1 MKKLI
6 SLAVALAMIISVVP
20 MFGLTAAAAVETTV
34 LFDAADIDTSTH
46 GDIQLADYGWTGNEG
61 GAVFSSQWSDT
72 GTWNAQPWGGA
83 GLMFFRSGARQN
95 NTDETKV
102 ATFDNYGISVGAEK
116 VVIDYSYATQ
126 EQSDNY
132 QRWHFLDVDDNE
144 FATVYTDA
152 GSAKTNNVENA
163 VVEIGGLNGAAVT
176 TLVSHNRADVLAL
189 RGVPFR
195 IEATKNGA
203 GATVVYSYD
212 KDKDGTYEVIAT
224 ESVEKF
230 NGFKSITANIPQWN
244 NQYAAMALQGLK
256 ITADVDASNIAEV
269 TIKTVLSDGKASG
282 VEDKTV
288 LASAGQAYTYAP
300 KSTAPIV
307 VDGTYYIYNADK
319 STLAITPKAE
329 GENVIELYYEKFD
342 GTGYT
347 GSAIADGATC
357 WFADPRTLTVKGDKG
372 ENFTYI
378 GYIDNNGNI
387 KATQYDNS
395 TGDYEEVLVRSNIQP
410 DDHNN
415 PSFLE
420 LPDHHIMI
428 IYSRHTDEAC
438 FYYRISKEPYDI
450 TTLAAEKRLVTDHNT
465 TYPNPFILDGD
476 PDHIYMGWRGI
487 DWHPTIA
494 KLDMPTEA
502 NDYTLSFVWG
512 PQQIVRS
519 NIQSDGC
526 RPYAKYTSD
535 GKDKIW
541 ITYTGTH
548 PDNVPTNPIYCNYI
562 DINDLTLHDVTG
574 KVLQDLTKD
583 RYVVSGSETESDKQV
598 VYRENNVRG
607 WVWEIA
613 LAEDGYPV
621 IAMVKIDSTKKKHD
635 YWLAHF
641 DGTEWKKTD
650 LPDPADNTFFHE
662 TPATENCYSGGMSI
676 DKADTHEVYA
686 SVPVDGVFGKM
697 FEIVKYTLNDDYSAV
712 TNTTAITENSVK
724 DNARPYVAN
733 GSAEGDLRL
742 TWFNGDYYYWVHS
755 NQHGG
760 LGYPVT
766 MTTLTTLK
774 ELPVNNFLDEG
785 DGKVVS
791 LLNTAELASAP
802 AGKSFTISVN
812 LLQNDMADEGTLLES
827 GNLKV
832 ELKKQTVDDTH
843 DYNAVAPQ
851 ITVGTKVEKSQN
863 MFSDASWYFSH
874 SGTDGSK
881 GEASLGWINYVV
893 AYDADA
899 RELVTYVNGLIDATV
914 QDVDVTLGD
923 TVTAG
928 GLLAAAADV
937 RTADAALT
945 QAEVRNALSEFDSK
959 AAQTEADKIFDNFD
973 YDMLEIPTVTVTDLI
988 LPARTNGGSAITWT
1002 SDNPDVISDNGAVTR
1017 DGEAHEVVLS
1027 AAFGDNTKEFIV
1039 AVPAKVD
1046 VAKENMVLHYDFNDV
1061 TGDVV
1066 PDLSANG
1073 YDAEV
1078 KGSAKFTDGKLDLT
1092 ANVANTT
1099 GDTDAGAGNGYL
1111 NVPYDILNGIRS
1123 YSVVEQIS
1131 GGSGNDPRLYDF
1143 GPNGN
1148 NSVFTRLNTVGG
1160 KNQYQ
1165 AGLKYNGGST
1175 PMVAGGT
1182 ILTGEYWLVTTYSAK
1197 TKETKIY
1204 TVDADGVKAVAQG
1217 TNVDHEP
1224 YEISGST
1231 DRNYIGRSQWNSDK
1245 NNRQNNVD
1253 FNGTIDNFMFF
1264 NTALTED
1271 EIKEVTSTK
1280 IIAEPALRIVEAD
1293 GKATLG
1299 LAFTATVIGKTDGIT
1314 DVGFEYS
1321 VNGKDESGN
1330 YTLAP
1335 EKAADKAFGKVSST
1349 FRLAISGISAA
1360 NSARTYN
1367 VRPYVVIDGN
1377 KVYGETVSA
1386 TLYGELVDSIVNGK
1400 GTAIRPARLTAAN
1413 AVISFVKQNKKD
1425 DSEAKFPMLKDAWGK
1440 LYDADGGM
1448 IQKAVDLGIK
1458 DDETDVQMAETL
1470 SLESVEIEFVETDIA
1485 DSEIVD
1491 DLTDFDF
1498 IPEL

>member
-20 MFGLTAAAAVETTV
+20 MFGLTAVAAVETTV

-46 GDIQLADYGWTGNEG
+46 GDIQLADYGWTGNES

-72 GTWNAQPWGGA
+72 GTWNAQPWGDA
-83 GLMFFRSGARQN
+83 GLMFFRFGARQN
-95 NTDETKV
+95 STDENKV
-102 ATFDNYGISVGAEK
+102 ATFDDYGMTVGAEK
-116 VVIDYSYATQ
+116 VTIDYTYATQ
-126 EQSDNY
+126 EESDNY

-144 FATVYTDA
+144 LATVYTDA
-152 GSAKTNNVENA
+152 GSAQTNNVDNA

-176 TLVSHNRADVLAL
+176 SLVSHNRTEVLAL

-195 IEATKNGA
+195 IEITKA
-203 GATVVYSYD
+203 DEGATVVYSYD

-224 ESVEKF
+224 ETAPKF

-244 NQYAAMALQGLK
+244 KQYAAMALQGLK
-256 ITADVDASNIAEV
+256 ITADVDTSNIAEV
-269 TIKTVLSDGKASG
+269 TIKTVLSDGKDSG
-282 VEDKTV
+282 VEDIV
-288 LASAGQAYTYAP
+288 INASAGQKFTYAP

-307 VDGTYYIYNADK
+307 VDGTYYIYKADK
-319 STLAITPKAE
+319 STLTITPKAE
-329 GENVIELYYEKFD
+329 GENVIKLYYEKFD

-378 GYIDNNGNI
+378 GYIDNNGSV
-387 KATQYDNS
+387 KATQYDNN
-395 TGDYEEVLVRSNIQP
+395 TGDYEEVLVRSNFQP

-415 PSFLE
+415 PTFLE

-428 IYSRHTDEAC
+428 FYSRHTDEAC
-438 FYYRISKEPYDI
+438 FYYRVSKEPYDI
-450 TTLAAEKRLVTDHNT
+450 TTLAEEKRLATKDNT
-465 TYPNPFILDGD
+465 TYPNPFILSAD
-476 PDHIYMGWRGI
+476 PDHIYLAWRGI
-487 DWHPTIA
+487 NWHPTIA
-494 KLDMPTEA
+494 RLNMPTS
-502 NDYTLSFVWG
+502 NNGYTAEFDWG
-512 PQQIVRS
+512 PRQIVSSTLGS
-519 NIQSDGC
+519 NI
-526 RPYAKYTSD
+526 RPYAKYTTD
-535 GKDKIW
+535 GKDRIW

-548 PDNVPTNPIYCNYI
+548 PDNVETNPIYCNYI
-562 DINDLTLHDVTG
+562 TVPDMKLHNVKGDVINDLTSDT
-574 KVLQDLTKD
+574 QYT
-583 RYVVSGSETESDKQV
+583 VSGTETDANIVVDRTDKT
-598 VYRENNVRG
+598 RD

-613 LAEDGYPV
+613 LDENENPL
-621 IAMVKIDSTKKKHD
+621 IAMVKISSDKKKHD
-635 YWLAHF
+635 YWFAHYT
-641 DGTEWKKTD
+641 GTEWQKTD
-650 LPDPADNTFFHE
+650 LPDDPETNTKFHQSN
-662 TPATENCYSGGMSI
+662 TEWCYSGGMSI
-676 DKADTHEVYA
+676 DKANTHEVYA
-686 SVPVDGVFGKM
+686 SVPVDGVFGKVW
-697 FEIVKYTLNDDYSAV
+697 EIVKYTLNEDYTEV
-712 TNTTAITENSVK
+712 TKTTPITENSLK
-724 DNARPYVAN
+724 NNARPYVAN
-733 GSAEGDLRL
+733 GSKEGDLRL
-742 TWFNGDYYYWVHS
+742 TWFNGDYYFWINDEQFGS
-755 NQHGG
+755 QGF
-760 LGYPVT
+760 PVT
-766 MTTLTTLK
+766 MMTLTTLK
-774 ELPVNNFLDEG
+774 ELPVNNYLDEG

-791 LLNTAELASAP
+791 LLNTAELAPAP

-863 MFSDASWYFSH
+863 LFSEADGWYKNVH
-874 SGTDGSK
+874 QTNGTKNQSTM
-881 GEASLGWINYVV
+881 GWINYVV
-893 AYDADA
+893 TYDADA

-945 QAEVRNALSEFDSK
+945 QADVRNALSEFDSK

-988 LPARTNGGSAITWT
+988 LPAKTNGGSAITWT
-1002 SDNPDVISDNGAVTR
+1002 SDNPDVISANGAVTR

-1099 GDTDAGAGNGYL
+1099 GDTDAGVGNGYL

-1165 AGLKYNGGST
+1165 AGLKYNGGPT

-1280 IIAEPALRIVEAD
+1280 VIAESALRIVEAD
-1293 GKATLG
+1293 GKASLG
-1299 LAFTATVIGKTDGIT
+1299 LAFTATVVGKTDGIT

-1321 VNGKDESGN
+1321 VNGKDENGN
-1330 YTLAP
+1330 YTAVP
-1335 EKAADKAFGKVSST
+1335 ETAIDKAFGKVSST
-1349 FRLAISGISAA
+1349 FSLAISDISAA

-1386 TLYGELVDSIVNGK
+1386 TLYGALIDSILNGK
-1400 GTAIRPARLTAAN
+1400 GTSIRPARLEAAN
-1413 AVISFVKQNKKD
+1413 AVISFVKANKKD
-1425 DSEAKFPMLKDAWGK
+1425 GSEARFPMLKDAWSK
-1440 LYDADGGM
+1440 LYDADGSM
-1448 IQKAVDLGIK
+1448 VKKAVDLGIK
-1458 DDETDVQMAETL
+1458 DDAEAQLAETL
-1470 SLESVEIEFVETDIA
+1470 SLESVQIEFVDTEIGEN
-1485 DSEIVD
+1485 EIVD
-1491 DLTDFDF
+1491 DLTSDFDF
-1498 IPEL
+1498 VPEL